1 MDSRDGKNEVRHK
14 TRVEDLERVV
24 KMRKYQ
30 HCEAEYSRLAKEPN
44 TMPEVRDRYL
54 RIAQYYRELAD
65 TEPAST
71 RAAKQDNS
79 QTPAS

>member
-1 MDSRDGKNEVRHK
+1 MDGGDGKNKVRHK

-54 RIAQYYRELAD
+54 RIAQYYRELAG
-65 TEPAST
+65 TEPTGA
-71 RAAKQDNS
+71 
-79 QTPAS
+79 